1 MTTFLILGALTAVVL
16 VSAAASTGPFSVPR
30 FSWHT
35 WFFLFLS
42 SSFIGCLFE
51 MGVVWAG
58 TGVLMSR
65 SSLLYGAVSIVWGLG
80 ALLMTVILFPL
91 RRYGVWAVFA
101 GGAVLGGGFE
111 YLTSL
116 FLELVYHRLFWDYS
130 NLPFNLEGRTNLLYA
145 AFWGLAGVVWI
156 HWLAPGLIGL
166 LEKVSPKGGQ
176 AAAAGLAVLLSF
188 DVMLS
193 AAAFLRMDERSQ
205 GQTPDNRLE
214 LILDVWYDDHTMQRR
229 YPNMTLPRSSS

>member
-1 MTTFLILGALTAVVL
+1 M
-16 VSAAASTGPFSVPR
+16 
-30 FSWHT
+30 
-35 WFFLFLS
+35 
-42 SSFIGCLFE
+42 
-51 MGVVWAG
+51 
-58 TGVLMSR
+58 
-65 SSLLYGAVSIVWGLG
+65 
-80 ALLMTVILFPL
+80 
-91 RRYGVWAVFA
+91 
-101 GGAVLGGGFE
+101 
-111 YLTSL
+111 
-116 FLELVYHRLFWDYS
+116 
-130 NLPFNLEGRTNLLYA
+130 
-145 AFWGLAGVVWI
+145 AGVVWI

-214 LILDVWYDDHTMQRR
+214 LILDVWYDDHTIQRR